1 MTKRMIFPCLSVLV
15 VLLALPAFA
24 QDTSSRGGDV
34 AALRKELQ
42 KLREVLKA
50 QQSAHG
56 AEIERLT
63 KRIEELESRRRDSA
77 ESSKSSREDMLSKL
91 LGEIRDDTADKSPLR
106 GLGRAI
112 QSFNPDI
119 SIIGDFVGH
128 FDSREGGHTDDQW
141 LFRELEIGI
150 SGDVDTYA
158 RADVYIG
165 IHRAHGDEHDD
176 EEHEHCGRMPG
187 EHAHGG
193 EYDLHLEE
201 AYLTLLDLPW
211 DLQAKVGKFRASF
224 GRTNT
229 MHMHSLSWVEY
240 PLVVRNFLGAEG
252 LAGEGVSVSWLV
264 PNRWD
269 EYVELT
275 YETFNN
281 DDPNMFAGEEG
292 DDFVH
297 LVHLK
302 TSHDITKDS
311 TIEIGLSGA
320 TAPNDS
326 GHGGGGSSSGKNRT
340 WLEGL
345 DMTYKWRHPEK
356 GLYKAFTWQIE
367 VMGAQKRLPCRRE
380 KPIGLFTSADYQFA
394 RRWTIGGRYDH
405 CQWPDKDS
413 LHESAYST
421 YLTFLQSEYCF
432 WRLGYQY
439 SRRNFEMAGER
450 DDHQVFLQLNF
461 GLGPHRAHKY

>member
-1 MTKRMIFPCLSVLV
+1 MTKRTIFPCLFVLV
-15 VLLALPAFA
+15 VFGALPAFA
-24 QDTSSRGGDV
+24 RDKPAQEGDV
-34 AALRKELQ
+34 AALKDELQ
-42 KLREVLKA
+42 KLRENLDA
-50 QQSAHG
+50 QNSAHK

-63 KRIEELESRRRDSA
+63 KKIEELESRRLDS
-77 ESSKSSREDMLSKL
+77 EGKSNPSGEDMLSKL
-91 LGEIRDDTADKSPLR
+91 LGEIRDDAADKTPSR

-128 FDSREGGHTDDQW
+128 FDSREGGHLDDEW
-141 LFRELEIGI
+141 LFRELEVGV

-158 RADVYIG
+158 RADVFIG
-165 IHRAHGDEHDD
+165 IHRAHEHDHEE

-187 EHAHGG
+187 EHAHAGDY
-193 EYDLHLEE
+193 ELHLEE
-201 AYLTLLDLPW
+201 AYLTLLGLPY
-211 DLQAKVGKFRASF
+211 DLQAKAGKFRASF

-229 MHMHSLSWVEY
+229 RHLHFLPWVEY

-264 PNRWD
+264 PNPRD

-281 DDPNMFAGEEG
+281 DDPNMFAGEES

-297 LVHLK
+297 LVRLK
-302 TSHDITKDS
+302 MSHEMTKDS
-311 TIEIGLSGA
+311 TIEVGLSGA

-326 GHGGGGSSSGKNRT
+326 GHGDGGSSSGRNRT
-340 WLEGL
+340 WMEGL

-356 GLYKAFTWQIE
+356 GLYKALTWQTEI
-367 VMGAQKRLPCRRE
+367 MGAQKQLPCRKE
-380 KPIGLFTSADYQFA
+380 EPIGLFTSADYQFA
-394 RRWTIGGRYDH
+394 RRWTVGGRYDH
-405 CQWPDKDS
+405 CQWPDDDS
-413 LHESAYST
+413 LHENAYSAYF
-421 YLTFLQSEYCF
+421 TFLQSEYCS

-461 GLGPHRAHKY
+461 SLGPHGAHEY